1 LCASESAVASHS
13 NKILC
18 ILLALISVL
27 NIDRRE
33 MADIEAMLGL
43 AKKRDAAAFGGLVR
57 VHQSMVFSAALHFFR
72 NAAWAEEIAQEV
84 FLDLYRSIG
93 AIASAEHLKAWLLR
107 STVRRCIDLSR
118 KRSYSAEVPLE
129 DSLRC
134 ATTLAVRDV
143 FAADWLQTEVAA
155 LPEGQRAVLILRYQE
170 ELDPTDI
177 AELLKVPLNTVKS
190 RLHRALETLRSRL
203 KIASAKTVKEGV

>member
-1 LCASESAVASHS
+1 
-13 NKILC
+13 
-18 ILLALISVL
+18 
-27 NIDRRE
+27 
-33 MADIEAMLGL
+33 MAEIEAMLGL
-43 AKKRDAAAFGGLVR
+43 AKKQDAAAFGGLVR

-107 STVRRCIDLSR
+107 TTVCRCIDLSR
-118 KRSYSAEVPLE
+118 KRSYAAEVPLE
-129 DSLRC
+129 ASLAG
-134 ATTLAVRDV
+134 ATTLTVRDV
-143 FAADWLQTEVAA
+143 FVADWLRTEVAA

-177 AELLKVPLNTVKS
+177 ADLLKLPLNTVKS
-190 RLHRALETLRSRL
+190 RLHRALETLRDRL
-203 KIASAKTVKEGV
+203 KLASAKTVKERV